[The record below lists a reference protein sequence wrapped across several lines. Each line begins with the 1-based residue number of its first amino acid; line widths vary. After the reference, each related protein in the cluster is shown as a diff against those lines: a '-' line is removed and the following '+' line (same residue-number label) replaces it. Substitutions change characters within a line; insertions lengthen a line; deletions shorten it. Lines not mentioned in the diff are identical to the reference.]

1 MMSSSPM
8 GRFSVQSGM
17 SPVVWSL
24 LLVTSIL
31 GRPSDLSAQDAVAG
45 WLESRGLDRLR
56 MSRLE
61 AMLAS
66 TRVEDEQDVLIE
78 QLIELYVRG
87 FDSTLDDEARNL
99 LEERG
104 RRLLEGL
111 KLKTGDPLR
120 LVLLRSQYALAE
132 SDCLEIRLQRLD
144 AVSRDSMVIRLEE
157 LSDELG
163 ELRKRLEKRNESQKK
178 RLGRTRGIDAELL
191 SRDTVTIDVM
201 LGQATY
207 LEAWVRAYLAWLT
220 NSGEA
225 SALSQRLFGTL
236 FDTGETFPEPA
247 SLSMDRRAYDWYAW
261 SIIGNAFARSLTDSM
276 PTLDV
281 WLDLLGDETAAERP
295 RSWLPF
301 WRLALALDLRDYRT
315 AARVLSETSDDATN
329 EMLRLACVVALQVA
343 EDPEASKLARI
354 AVDMVASRG
363 DFALISEL
371 SERFGLP
378 DVKDGFLLRF
388 VGAWQAMREAEA
400 LSAEGDRLSARQLN
414 RQALAELNAA
424 ETQSDAG
431 NFPELRLELLK
442 MRGLCHRLL
451 GDHLS
456 SGEDF
461 LSAFE
466 SDGGRTAG
474 DLLWSAIQSFLE
486 HERSQEATDDQIR
499 LRIDLLDR
507 FLVLHPSHSNASR
520 ARLLKMEDTS
530 EPTIDDALALLT
542 LTDDDALA
550 EISRKKALRILY
562 RLFKGG
568 KGTTSIDAGRLFLE
582 RVPSPDFSNDM
593 SEPDVDAMLL
603 ESLRIFSVSLAGR
616 TRDRETASALMNT
629 IDAARK
635 DGMKI
640 PVRHRAQLA
649 SRRVEVLLLPP
660 LQVENLRE
668 ALASLELNGGI
679 ETDPYLRRSLKI
691 ILAAAEDVLL
701 EQPADSPLVSIAIEA
716 VRRAGTGLSGT
727 TLLESDLSDSEE
739 WLILRTMA
747 LAQRLAFDRDG
758 DFDAGE
764 KAFAFYE
771 ALVRSRPNDIRAL
784 GGLVAVADST
794 GRLENAVDAQRV
806 LLNGATPGSDTFYER
821 KIRFLELLSR
831 HDAERARKVLDQH
844 VVLYPDYGPGQWG
857 VRLRALHQS
866 LAGGAP

>member
-8 GRFSVQSGM
+8 GRC
-17 SPVVWSL
+17 SPHAGARPIVWSL
-24 LLVTSIL
+24 LLVMSIL
-31 GRPSDLSAQDAVAG
+31 GRPSDLPAQDAVAG

-61 AMLAS
+61 EMLAS
-66 TRVEDEQDVLIE
+66 TRVEEEQDVLIE
-78 QLIELYVRG
+78 QLIQLYVRG
-87 FDSTLDDEARNL
+87 FESTLDDEARTL

-120 LVLLRSQYALAE
+120 LVLLRSRYALAE

-144 AVSRDSMVIRLEE
+144 AVSRDSMVLRLEE
-157 LSDELG
+157 LAEELG

-191 SRDTVTIDVM
+191 SRDTVTLDVM

-207 LEAWVRAYLAWLT
+207 LEAWARAYLAWLT

-236 FDTGETFPEPA
+236 FDTGEAYPEPA
-247 SLSMDRRAYDWYAW
+247 SLSVDRRSFDWYAW
-261 SIIGNAFARSLTDSM
+261 SIIGTAFARSLNDSM

-281 WLDLLGDETAAERP
+281 WLDLLDDEAAAERP
-295 RSWLPF
+295 RVWLPF

-315 AARVLSETSDDATN
+315 AARVLAEAPDDVTS
-329 EMLRLACVVALQVA
+329 EMLRLASVVALQAA
-343 EDPEASKLARI
+343 EDPEASELARI
-354 AVDMVASRG
+354 AVDMIASRG

-378 DVKDGFLLRF
+378 DVKEGFLLRF

-400 LSAEGDRLSARQLN
+400 LSADGDQVSARQLN
-414 RQALAELNAA
+414 REALAELNSA
-424 ETQSDAG
+424 ETESDAG
-431 NFPELRLELLK
+431 SFPELRLELLR
-442 MRGLCHRLL
+442 MRGLCHRRL
-451 GDHLS
+451 GDHLA

-461 LSAFE
+461 LSASE
-466 SDGGRTAG
+466 ADGGLDAG

-486 HERSQEATDDQIR
+486 HERSQQATDDQIR

-507 FLVLHPSHSNASR
+507 FLVLHPSHPSASR

-542 LTDDDALA
+542 LVDDDDLV

-562 RLFKGG
+562 RLFKSGT
-568 KGTTSIDAGRLFLE
+568 GTTSIDAGRLFLE
-582 RVPSPDFSNDM
+582 RVSSPEFSNDM
-593 SEPDVDAMLL
+593 NEVEIDAALL
-603 ESLRIFSVSLAGR
+603 ESLRIFSVSLAAR
-616 TRDRETASALMNT
+616 TRDREAASALMKS
-629 IDAARK
+629 IDAARA

-640 PVRHRAQLA
+640 PVRHREQLA

-668 ALASLELNGGI
+668 VLGSFESNEVI
-679 ETDPYLRRSLKI
+679 ESDPYLRRSLKI
-691 ILAAAEDVLL
+691 ILATAEDVLL
-701 EQPADSPLVSIAIEA
+701 EESLDSALVPIAIEA
-716 VRRAGTGLSGT
+716 VRRAGTGLSGPT
-727 TLLESDLSDSEE
+727 PLESDLSDSER
-739 WLILRTMA
+739 WLILRTRA
-747 LAQRLAFDRDG
+747 LAERLAFARNG

-764 KAFAFYE
+764 KAFAFHD
-771 ALVRSRPNDIRAL
+771 ALVRSRPSDIRAL
-784 GGLVAVADST
+784 EGLVAVADST
-794 GRLENAVDAQRV
+794 GRLNKALDAQRV
-806 LLNGATPGSDTFYER
+806 LLNGASPGSDTFYER

-831 HDAERARKVLDQH
+831 HDSERARKVLDQH
-844 VVLYPDYGPGQWG
+844 VVLYPDYGPGRWG

-866 LAGGAP
+866 LGGGTP

>member
-1 MMSSSPM
+1 MMSSSPL
-8 GRFSVQSGM
+8 GRFPVHAGA
-17 SPVVWSL
+17 SPLVWSL
-24 LLVTSIL
+24 LLVLSIL
-31 GRPSDLSAQDAVAG
+31 GRPSDLAAQDAVAG
-45 WLESRGLDRLR
+45 WLDSRGLDRLR

-61 AMLAS
+61 EMLAS

-78 QLIELYVRG
+78 QLIDLYVRG
-87 FDSTLDDEARNL
+87 FDSTLEEEARTL

-104 RRLLEGL
+104 RRLLKGL

-120 LVLLRSQYALAE
+120 LVLLRSRYALAE

-144 AVSRDSMVIRLEE
+144 AVSRESMISRLDE
-157 LSDELG
+157 LAKELG
-163 ELRKRLEKRNESQKK
+163 ELRQRLEKRNESQKK

-207 LEAWVRAYLAWLT
+207 LEAWVRAYLSWLT
-220 NSGEA
+220 SSGEE

-247 SLSMDRRAYDWYAW
+247 SLSVDRRAFDWYAW
-261 SIIGNAFARSLTDSM
+261 SIIGTAFARSLTDSM
-276 PTLDV
+276 ATLDV
-281 WLDLLGDETAAERP
+281 WLDLLGDESAAERP
-295 RSWLPF
+295 RAWLPF

-315 AARVLSETSDDATN
+315 AARVLAETSDDATS
-329 EMLRLACVVALQVA
+329 EMLRLACVVSLQA
-343 EDPEASKLARI
+343 GEDPEASNLART
-354 AVDMVASRG
+354 AVGMVASRG

-378 DVKDGFLLRF
+378 DVKEGFLLRF
-388 VGAWQAMREAEA
+388 VGAWQAMREAEV
-400 LSAEGDRLSARQLN
+400 LSAQGDQPAARQLN
-414 RQALAELNAA
+414 RRALTELNAA
-424 ETQSDAG
+424 EAQSDAG
-431 NFPELRLELLK
+431 NFPELRLELLR

-466 SDGGRTAG
+466 ADGGRDAG

-486 HERSQEATDDQIR
+486 HERTRQATDAQIR
-499 LRIDLLDR
+499 LRIELLDR
-507 FLVLHPSHSNASR
+507 FLVLHPSHPNASR

-562 RLFKGG
+562 RLFKVGT
-568 KGTTSIDAGRLFLE
+568 GTTSIDAGRLFLE
-582 RVPSPDFSNDM
+582 RVSTPEFSTDM
-593 SEPDVDAMLL
+593 SEAEIDATLL

-616 TRDRETASALMNT
+616 TRDRETAGALMKT
-629 IDAARK
+629 IDAAREG
-635 DGMKI
+635 GMKI

-660 LQVENLRE
+660 LRVGNLRE
-668 ALASLELNGGI
+668 ALESLDLSGGI
-679 ETDPYLRRSLKI
+679 ESDPYLRRSLKI
-691 ILAAAEDVLL
+691 ILASAEDVLL
-701 EQPADSPLVSIAIEA
+701 EEPADSPLVPIAIEA
-716 VRRAGTGLSGT
+716 VGLAGTGLSGP
-727 TLLESDLSDSEE
+727 TLLDSDLSDSEQ

-747 LAQRLAFDRDG
+747 LAQRLAFARDG

-784 GGLVAVADST
+784 EGLVAVADST

-844 VVLYPDYGPGQWG
+844 VVLYPDYGPGRWG
-857 VRLRALHQS
+857 SRLRALHQS
-866 LAGGAP
+866 LGGGSP

>member
-1 MMSSSPM
+1 MMPSSPM
-8 GRFSVQSGM
+8 GRFSVHAGA
-17 SPVVWSL
+17 SPLVWSL
-24 LLVTSIL
+24 LLVMSIL
-31 GRPSDLSAQDAVAG
+31 GRPSELAAQDAVAG

-61 AMLAS
+61 EMLES
-66 TRVEDEQDVLIE
+66 SRVEDEQDILIQ

-87 FDSTLDDEARNL
+87 FDSTLEDEARTL

-104 RRLLEGL
+104 RRLLKGL

-120 LVLLRSQYALAE
+120 LVLLRSRYALAE

-144 AVSRDSMVIRLEE
+144 AVSRDSMVLRLDE
-157 LSDELG
+157 LAKELG

-207 LEAWVRAYLAWLT
+207 LEAWVRAYLCWLT
-220 NSGEA
+220 NSGEE

-247 SLSMDRRAYDWYAW
+247 SLSVDRRAFDWYAW
-261 SIIGNAFARSLTDSM
+261 SIIGTAFARSLTDSM
-276 PTLDV
+276 ATLDV
-281 WLDLLGDETAAERP
+281 WLDLLDDEDAAERP
-295 RSWLPF
+295 RVWLPF
-301 WRLALALDLRDYRT
+301 WRLALALELRDYRT
-315 AARVLSETSDDATN
+315 AARVLTETSDDVTS

-354 AVDMVASRG
+354 AVEMVASRG

-378 DVKDGFLLRF
+378 DVKEGFLLRF
-388 VGAWQAMREAEA
+388 VSAWQAMREAEA
-400 LSAEGDRLSARQLN
+400 FSAEGDLPSARQLN
-414 RQALAELNAA
+414 RRALTELNAA
-424 ETQSDAG
+424 EAQSDAG
-431 NFPELRLELLK
+431 SFPELRLELLR

-466 SDGGRTAG
+466 ADGGREAG

-486 HERSQEATDDQIR
+486 HERSQQATDDQIR

-507 FLVLHPSHSNASR
+507 FLVLHPSHPNASR

-562 RLFKGG
+562 RLFKVGR
-568 KGTTSIDAGRLFLE
+568 GTTSIDAGRLFLE
-582 RVPSPDFSNDM
+582 RVESPEFSTEM
-593 SEPDVDAMLL
+593 SEAEIDAALL
-603 ESLRIFSVSLAGR
+603 ESLRIFSVSLADR
-616 TRDRETASALMNT
+616 TRDRETASALMKT
-629 IDAARK
+629 IDAARD

-640 PVRHRAQLA
+640 PFRHREQLA

-660 LQVENLRE
+660 LEVANLRE
-668 ALASLELNGGI
+668 ALESLELNEDI
-679 ETDPYLRRSLKI
+679 ESDPYLRRSLKI

-701 EQPADSPLVSIAIEA
+701 EKPADSPLVPIAIEA
-716 VRRAGTGLSGT
+716 IGRAGTGLSGT
-727 TLLESDLSDSEE
+727 TPLESGLSDSEQ

-747 LAQRLAFDRDG
+747 LAQRLAFARDG
-758 DFDAGE
+758 DFDVGE

-771 ALVRSRPNDIRAL
+771 ALVGSRPNDIRAL
-784 GGLVAVADST
+784 SGLVAISDST
-794 GRLENAVDAQRV
+794 GRLKNAVDAQRV

-821 KIRFLELLSR
+821 KVRFLELLSR
-831 HDAERARKVLDQH
+831 HDPERARKVLAQH
-844 VVLYPDYGPGQWG
+844 VVLYPDYGPGRWG
-857 VRLRALHQS
+857 VRLRAMHQS
-866 LAGGAP
+866 LGGGTP